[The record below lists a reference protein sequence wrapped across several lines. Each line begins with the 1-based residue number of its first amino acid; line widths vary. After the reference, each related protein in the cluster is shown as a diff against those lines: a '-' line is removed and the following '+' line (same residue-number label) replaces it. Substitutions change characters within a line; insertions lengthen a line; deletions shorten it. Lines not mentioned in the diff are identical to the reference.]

1 MSEEG
6 REGRGRAVWNGRRG
20 RGRRKDTRRKR
31 IKKRKSDRGEWNLE
45 NSNITNVI
53 IMLPCLE
60 VATCEDITPTYIVAS
75 PMNTFATYWTFYSVN
90 IRFKFNS
97 LSHTLT
103 CTHTMNICMCMH
115 RCIWVAIWCMLTMSS
130 MAMELRREIS

>member
-1 MSEEG
+1 MK
-6 REGRGRAVWNGRRG
+6 REGKEEEEQCGMGGGGEVGGRIRGERES
-20 RGRRKDTRRKR
+20 
-31 IKKRKSDRGEWNLE
+31 SDRGEWNLE

-53 IMLPCLE
+53 IMLPCME
-60 VATCEDITPTYIVAS
+60 IATCEDITPTYIVAS

-90 IRFKFNS
+90 IRFNS

-103 CTHTMNICMCMH
+103 CTHTMNVCMCMH
-115 RCIWVAIWCMLTMSS
+115 RCIWVAVWCMLTMSS